1 MKHNKS
7 IFLAYYFAMKTSKIK
22 HFIFLTFFAIQFMN
36 AQNALK
42 MFDWRD
48 HLSYKQAYSIAEYD
62 NKIYCA
68 VTIPD
73 PGNDPFYKQTNQ
85 GIFYFD
91 KNTSSYER
99 LSKVSGLSDTDPI
112 LLKTNN
118 YNNTLFI
125 AYENSNIDI
134 LKNGE
139 VINVSDLK
147 RKLIIGSKKINAITF
162 KSNLAYVSTALG
174 IIVIDTDLGE
184 VKDSYIIGPAGTY
197 LNTYDCAL
205 SATKIFAATSNGI
218 YTANLNSNNLSN
230 FQEWTLETS
239 LPLGPYNT
247 IVNFKGNIIAN
258 FSKYIQSNQVTL
270 TQDTLYS
277 YTGNAWIKYPYK
289 LHNQYSYTV
298 SKIIADDA
306 KNRIAFLDPYNIE
319 VRDDAGNFYSKIWSY
334 NANTYLKANDLVF
347 DMNLNY
353 YWIADKNLG
362 LLKCK
367 VNSVSSTPLEFQKL
381 MPNSPNTFM
390 ANDIKVVNNKLII
403 APIYLTDYPDF
414 KYFQEGIYVLENEE
428 WRHDKKILGGPYF
441 DINSVAVDPK
451 DGNHFYAGSYG
462 GGVFEYVNDSM
473 INVFNCTNSPLPL
486 AQGSSGSDT
495 RVTCVDTDE
504 DGNLWVAAAHTNKII
519 TARDVNGTWH
529 SLSFA
534 NSFIKSD
541 QLIIDKSNQV
551 WVTTL
556 DPSIVVYK
564 HDGSFSTPSST
575 NTYTIN
581 TADAEG
587 QINAA
592 IIYCIQEDN
601 EGDIWI
607 GTNKGIYV
615 IYDPENVVENA
626 TVNAQQIFIEEAGAT
641 KILFE
646 TEDVKC
652 IAIDGA
658 NNKWIGTNKNGVFC
672 ISPDGQ
678 KELLHFTKEN
688 SPLFSNSII
697 EIAIN
702 QKTGE
707 VFISTDKGLISF
719 QNTIIEGNEK
729 FEDVYAYPNPVKS
742 NYTGPIMIKGLIDKS
757 IMKITDVAGNMVY
770 EATVEGGQATWY
782 AKNFKGERV
791 ASGVYLV
798 MCATSD
804 GTQKKVT
811 KILVL
816 N

>member
-1 MKHNKS
+1 MKGNKS
-7 IFLAYYFAMKTSKIK
+7 LILAYYSVMKTSKIK
-22 HFIFLTFFAIQFMN
+22 HFIILSFVIIHYMN

-42 MFDWRD
+42 MFEWRD
-48 HLSYKQAYSIAEYD
+48 HLSYNRAYSVAEYD

-73 PGNDPFYKQTNQ
+73 PGNNPFYKQTNQ
-85 GIFYFD
+85 GIYYFD
-91 KNTSSYER
+91 KTTSSYEY
-99 LSKVSGLSDTDPI
+99 LSKVNGLSDTDPI

-125 AYENSNIDI
+125 GYENSNIDI
-134 LKNGE
+134 LKNGA

-147 RKLIIGSKKINAITF
+147 RKQIIGSKKINAVTF
-162 KSNLAYVSTALG
+162 KNNLAYVSTALG
-174 IIVIDTDLGE
+174 IVVIDTDIGE
-184 VKDSYIIGPAGTY
+184 VKDSYIIGPGGTY
-197 LNTYDCAL
+197 LNIYDCAL
-205 SATKIFAATSNGI
+205 SSTKIFAATSTGI
-218 YTANLNSNNLSN
+218 YTANLGSNNLSN
-230 FQEWTLETS
+230 FQEWVLESS
-239 LPLGPYNT
+239 LPVGPYNT

-258 FSKYIQSNQVTL
+258 FSKYIQSNQATL

-277 YTGNAWIKYPYK
+277 YTGSAWIKYPYK
-289 LHNQYSYTV
+289 LHNQYSYTI
-298 SKIIADDA
+298 SKIIADDI

-334 NANTYLKANDLVF
+334 NTNTYLAEQDLIFDND
-347 DMNLNY
+347 LNY
-353 YWIADKNLG
+353 YWVADRNLG
-362 LLKCK
+362 LIKCR
-367 VNSVSSTPLEFQKL
+367 VNSVLSTPLDFQKYK
-381 MPNSPNTFM
+381 PNSPNTFM
-390 ANDIKVVNNKLII
+390 ANDIKIINNKLII
-403 APIYLTDYPDF
+403 APIYLSDYPVSS
-414 KYFQEGIYVLENEE
+414 YLQEGIYVLENEE
-428 WRHDKKILGGPYF
+428 WRHDKKVLGGPYF

-451 DGNHFYAGSYG
+451 DENHFFAGSYG
-462 GGVFEYVNDSM
+462 GGVFEYLNDSM
-473 INVFNCTNSPLPL
+473 INVFDCTNSSLPL

-495 RVTCVDTDE
+495 RVTCVETDK
-504 DGNLWVAAAHTNKII
+504 DGNLWVASAHTNKII
-519 TARDVNGTWH
+519 TARDMNGTWH

-541 QLIIDKSNQV
+541 QLIIDKSNQI

-564 HDGSFSTPSST
+564 NDGNFSAPSPA
-575 NTYTIN
+575 NTFTIT

-601 EGDIWI
+601 EGDIWL

-615 IYDPENVVENA
+615 IYDPENVAEKGG
-626 TVNAQQIFIEEAGAT
+626 VNAQQIFIEEEGAT

-652 IAIDGA
+652 IAVDGA
-658 NNKWIGTNKNGVFC
+658 NNKWIGTSKNGVFC

-678 KELLHFTKEN
+678 KELFHFTKEN
-688 SPLFSNSII
+688 SPLFSNAII

-707 VFISTDKGLISF
+707 VFITTDKGLISF

-729 FEDVYAYPNPVKS
+729 FDDVHAYPNPVKS
-742 NYTGPIMIKGLIDKS
+742 TYTGPIMIKGLIDKS
-757 IMKITDVAGNMVY
+757 SMKITDVAGNMVY
-770 EATVEGGQATWY
+770 EVTVEGGQAVWY
-782 AKNFKGERV
+782 GKNFKGERV

-798 MCATSD
+798 MCATAD
-804 GTQKKVT
+804 GIQKKAT

>member
-1 MKHNKS
+1 MK
-7 IFLAYYFAMKTSKIK
+7 FSKIK
-22 HFIFLTFFAIQFMN
+22 YFILLCLFASSFGI

-42 MFDWRD
+42 MFEWKD
-48 HLSYKQAYSIAEYD
+48 HLSYNRAYSIADYD

-73 PGNDPFYKQTNQ
+73 PGNNPFYKQTSQ
-85 GIFYFD
+85 GIYYFD
-91 KNTSSYER
+91 KTSSSFGH
-99 LSKVSGLSDTDPI
+99 LSKVDGLSDTDPVI
-112 LLKTNN
+112 LKTNT

-125 AYENSNIDI
+125 GYENSNIDI
-134 LKNGE
+134 LKNGT
-139 VINVSDLK
+139 VINISDLK
-147 RKLIIGSKKINAITF
+147 RKQIMGSKKINAVVF
-162 KSNLAYVSTALG
+162 KNNLAYVSTALG
-174 IIVIDTDLGE
+174 IVVIDTDLGE
-184 VKDSYIIGPAGTY
+184 VKDSYIIGSGGTY
-197 LNTYDCAL
+197 LNVYDCAL
-205 SATKIFAATSNGI
+205 SNTKVFAATSTGV
-218 YTANLNSNNLSN
+218 YSANLNSPNLSN
-230 FQEWTLETS
+230 FQEWVLESS
-239 LPLGPYNT
+239 LPAGPYNC
-247 IVNFKGNIIAN
+247 IINFKGTIITN
-258 FSKYIQSNQVTL
+258 FSKYIQSNQATL
-270 TQDTLYS
+270 TQDTLYTYNGTS
-277 YTGNAWIKYPYK
+277 WAKYTYK
-289 LHNQYSYTV
+289 AHNQYSYTIQ
-298 SKIIADDA
+298 KIITDDA

-334 NANTYLKANDLVF
+334 ASTTYLAEQDLLFDND
-347 DMNLNY
+347 LNY
-353 YWIADKNLG
+353 YWVADRNLG

-367 VNSVSSTPLEFQKL
+367 VNSVSTTPLEYVKYK
-381 MPNSPNTFM
+381 PNSPNTFM

-403 APIYLTDYPDF
+403 APTYLTDYPGSF
-414 KYFQEGIYVLENEE
+414 YLQEGIYIYENEE
-428 WRHDKKILGGPYF
+428 WRHDKKVLGGPYF

-451 DGNHFYAGSYG
+451 DENHFFAGSYG
-462 GGVFEYVNDSM
+462 GGVFEYLNDSM
-473 INVFNCTNSPLPL
+473 IAVFNCTNSSLPL

-495 RVTCVDTDE
+495 RVTCVETDK

-519 TARDVNGTWH
+519 NVRDVNGTWH

-534 NSFIKSD
+534 NSFVKSD
-541 QLIIDKSNQV
+541 QLIIDKTNQV

-564 HDGSFSTPSST
+564 NDGTFAQPSTA
-575 NTYTIN
+575 NTFTIN

-592 IIYCIQEDN
+592 IIYCLQEDN

-615 IYDPENVVENA
+615 IYDPENVAEKGG
-626 TVNAQQIFIEEAGAT
+626 VNAQQIFIEEEGAT

-658 NNKWIGTNKNGVFC
+658 NNKWVGTNKNGVYC

-678 KELLHFTKEN
+678 KELFHFTKEN
-688 SPLFSNSII
+688 SPLFSNFII
-697 EIAIN
+697 EITLN

-707 VFISTDKGLISF
+707 VFITTDKGLISF

-729 FEDVYAYPNPVKS
+729 FEDVYAYPNPIKPG
-742 NYTGPIMIKGLIDKS
+742 YTGPIMIKGLIDKS
-757 IMKITDVAGNMVY
+757 SMKITDIAGNMVY
-770 EATVEGGQATWY
+770 EATVEGGQAVWY
-782 AKNFKGERV
+782 GKNFKGERV

-798 MCATSD
+798 MCATPD
-804 GTQKKVT
+804 GQQKKVT